1 MNELTDQLIESGI
14 LHSPKII
21 DAFRNIDRKDFV
33 LDIYKTLA
41 YEDRPLP
48 IEHDQTISQP
58 TTVAFMLELLAP
70 HEGNI
75 ILDIGSGSGWQS
87 ALLANIVGPKGRVFA
102 IEIVPELKTFGEK
115 NIEKYNFIKS
125 GVVTC
130 LSLNAQNGLT
140 EKAPFDRIIGAASAE
155 KVPPA
160 WKKQLKVGG
169 KIVTPVKESIYLIE
183 KKNENE
189 FKEKEFPGFLFVP
202 FVEKQKRTS
211 PHKEDIN

>member
-87 ALLANIVGPKGRVFA
+87 ALLAHIVGSKGHVFA
-102 IEIVPELKTFGEK
+102 LEIVTELETFGEK

-125 GVVTC
+125 GIVTC
-130 LSLNAQNGLT
+130 LSMNAQNGLP
-140 EKAPFDRIIGAASAE
+140 EKAPFDRIIGAASTE

-160 WKKQLKVGG
+160 WKEQLKVGG

-202 FVEKQKRTS
+202 FVEK
-211 PHKEDIN
+211 